1 MRGRCE
7 VPMGVIEKHSTKIR
21 FVAVGLW
28 NTVVGYLIF
37 LLLESVFARVFA
49 ARYLAYMS
57 AMVIAQ
63 VLAVMNAYV
72 FHKYITFRSPA
83 RGMQIA
89 GEFLRFSATYV
100 VTFVVSLLLLPVFV
114 EFFHLDPKV
123 AGALVIICCTAIS
136 YLGHSKFSFRHRGSD
151 GQ

>member
-7 VPMGVIEKHSTKIR
+7 VLMAVIQKHSTKIK

-28 NTVVGYLIF
+28 NTVVGYSIF
-37 LLLESVFARVFA
+37 WLLESVFARVFT
-49 ARYLAYMS
+49 ARYVAYMS

-63 VLAVMNAYV
+63 VLAVINAYV

-83 RGMQIA
+83 KGMQIA

-100 VTFVVSLLLLPVFV
+100 VTFVLSLLLLPVFV
-114 EFFHLDPKV
+114 EFFLLEPKV
-123 AGALVIICCTAIS
+123 AGAFVIICCMMIS
-136 YLGHSKFSFRHRGSD
+136 YLGHSKFSFRHGGSD
-151 GQ
+151 ER